1 MESKSLGE
9 ERRFEVEWINS
20 LEEWSGGVER
30 RSGVEE
36 WSGWGCVNEKSEGEV
51 EEEERRRRVI

>member
-1 MESKSLGE
+1 VESKSLVE
-9 ERRFEVEWINS
+9 EWRFEVEWIRS

-36 WSGWGCVNEKSEGEV
+36 WRG
-51 EEEERRRRVI
+51 